1 MKRKFISF
9 VVCAIDLAI
18 LILLLFLY
26 MRNYS
31 IIISTIIFI
40 YLIANALILAVCYQD
55 HLMREVDYC
64 YKHLSDTKLTEVIPL
79 NVKRNA
85 YVESLKETAT
95 FKALL
100 IPNEGVNIFVRK
112 NSEFTDILHSSVN
125 FEDFRKNYKIK

>member
-1 MKRKFISF
+1 MKRKYVRFI
-9 VVCAIDLAI
+9 VCTIDIAI

-31 IIISTIIFI
+31 IIISTMIFV

-55 HLMREVDYC
+55 HIIKEEEFC
-64 YKHLSDTKLTEVIPL
+64 YKHLSDTEFTEVIPL
-79 NVKRNA
+79 NVKKNA

>member
-1 MKRKFISF
+1 MKRKYVRFI
-9 VVCAIDLAI
+9 VCTIDIAI

-31 IIISTIIFI
+31 IIISTIIFV

-112 NSEFTDILHSSVN
+112 NSEFTDILHSSVS
-125 FEDFRKNYKIK
+125 FEDFRKYYKIK